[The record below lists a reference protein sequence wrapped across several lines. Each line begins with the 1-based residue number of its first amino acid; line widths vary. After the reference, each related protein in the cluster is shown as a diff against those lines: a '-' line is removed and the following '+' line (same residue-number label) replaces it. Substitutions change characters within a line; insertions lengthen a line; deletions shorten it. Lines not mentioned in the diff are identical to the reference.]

1 MTEKNIEN
9 KQWSIK
15 FLLSL
20 IDKHIDKVKL
30 DYNEF
35 CDINKNAKH
44 LKGRISIICNLIK
57 NEIINYDKDNLIDT
71 LFKYEN
77 YDNEV
82 FLEVLQILNNILKLD
97 DKKIEVLQEYVNT
110 TNFKGKMMLKFKL
123 KDIIDNKPIKPF

>member
-1 MTEKNIEN
+1 MNYIFYYTRKIISCITEDDLINNIITYITTKINDIINNKNN
-9 KQWSIK
+9 D
-15 FLLSL
+15 LSL

-44 LKGRISIICNLIK
+44 LKGRISTICNLIK

-97 DKKIEVLQEYVNT
+97 DKK
-110 TNFKGKMMLKFKL
+110 
-123 KDIIDNKPIKPF
+123 